1 MSVVIG
7 VPASAEHET
16 RSPIIGDVVKKLAAL
31 GARVL
36 VQRGATDRAFIT
48 PESLGEVDWADTS
61 AEVIAGSDIVWTVGP
76 LSASDEEA
84 LRPGQI
90 LVGMLAPWS
99 DAARAVSLA
108 ERGVTAFALELLPR
122 ISRAQSMDVLTS
134 QGSASGY
141 QCVLLA
147 AARAPK
153 FFPMI
158 TYAAGTIRP
167 SRVLVIG
174 AGVAGLQAIAT
185 AKRLG
190 AMVQGYDVRPETR
203 EQVESLGAKFVDTGV
218 HAVGEGGYARE
229 LTDDERTQQA
239 AALAKAVAEADVLI
253 TTAAVPGRR
262 APQII
267 TRSMVEAMKPGS
279 VVIDMAAEGG
289 GNVEGTVAGK
299 DVRIG
304 GARVAGPVNLPAR
317 MPVHCSEMF
326 AKNLF
331 NFTAPMITDGA
342 LALDW
347 SDEVIAGTAFTRDGQ
362 VVHPVVAQV
371 LGLSAPRPTASGAAE
386 TDADSTDAEEP
397 SA

>member
-1 MSVVIG
+1 VSVVIG

-16 RSPIIGDVVKKLAAL
+16 RSPIIGDVVKKLAGL

-36 VQRGATDRAFIT
+36 VQRGATDAAFTT
-48 PESLGEVDWADTS
+48 PESLGDVDWAETS
-61 AEVIAGSDIVWTVGP
+61 ADVMARSDIVWTVGP
-76 LSASDEEA
+76 LSASDEA
-84 LRPGQI
+84 ATRPGQ
-90 LVGMLAPWS
+90 LVIGMLAPWS
-99 DAARAVSLA
+99 DAASATALA
-108 ERGVTAFALELLPR
+108 GRGVTAFALELLPR
-122 ISRAQSMDVLTS
+122 ISRAQSMDILTS

-229 LTDDERTQQA
+229 LTQDERAQQA
-239 AALAKAVAEADVLI
+239 TALAKAVAEADVVI

-262 APQII
+262 APRII
-267 TRSMVEAMKPGS
+267 TRAMVEAMKPGS
-279 VVIDMAAEGG
+279 VVVDMAAEGG

-299 DVRIG
+299 DVLVG
-304 GARVAGPVNLPAR
+304 GARVVGPVNLPAR
-317 MPVHCSEMF
+317 MPVHASEMF

-331 NFTAPMITDGA
+331 SFTAPMITDGT
-342 LALDW
+342 LTLDW
-347 SDEVIAGTAFTRDGQ
+347 SDEVIAGTAFTHAGH
-362 VVHPVVAQV
+362 VVHAGVAKA
-371 LGLSAPRPTASGAAE
+371 LGLPEPAPLAAA
-386 TDADSTDAEEP
+386 ADPATAEET